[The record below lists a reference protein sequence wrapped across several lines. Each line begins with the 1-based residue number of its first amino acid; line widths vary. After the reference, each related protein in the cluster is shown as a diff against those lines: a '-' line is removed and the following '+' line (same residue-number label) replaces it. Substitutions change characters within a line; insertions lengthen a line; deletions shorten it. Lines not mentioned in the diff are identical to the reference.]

1 MEWVSESAAVRRHRV
16 GGERRDGP
24 AAAPQPEREARAL
37 ETLVDARGGGGGS
50 GSARTR
56 KRSGAG
62 SGGASGAA
70 RTGLSEARA
79 ALGLA
84 LYLLALR
91 TLVQLSLQQLVLHGA
106 PGHPREFNARQARYW
121 PPSRP
126 RVPSRPLPARGHRT
140 WGTHPCGTARARR
153 RHLTPRGVGWGALA
167 RPSPGDP
174 IYRTRGWLAL
184 PAAKLVVQ
192 VGVAEG
198 TAPACLS
205 LSAPPADVLLV
216 SRPSSPGAA
225 FTFYK
230 PFCFPNEMQ
239 ERDICVPGRFC
250 KFGSWG
256 GMGRGSCSQ
265 WSNFLRV
272 TVLTSASYGGSAW
285 KTTYT
290 SQFYN
295 FRSSQI
301 PGGYSWV
308 PGV

>member
-16 GGERRDGP
+16 GGDRRDGP

-126 RVPSRPLPARGHRT
+126 RVPSRPR
-140 WGTHPCGTARARR
+140 GTHPCGTARARR
-153 RHLTPRGVGWGALA
+153 RHLTPRGVGWG
-167 RPSPGDP
+167 G
-174 IYRTRGWLAL
+174 
-184 PAAKLVVQ
+184 
-192 VGVAEG
+192 VGCPCA
-198 TAPACLS
+198 S
-205 LSAPPADVLLV
+205 LSR
-216 SRPSSPGAA
+216 RPDLQDAGLACIA
-225 FTFYK
+225 R
-230 PFCFPNEMQ
+230 C
-239 ERDICVPGRFC
+239 
-250 KFGSWG
+250 
-256 GMGRGSCSQ
+256 
-265 WSNFLRV
+265 
-272 TVLTSASYGGSAW
+272 
-285 KTTYT
+285 
-290 SQFYN
+290 
-295 FRSSQI
+295 
-301 PGGYSWV
+301 
-308 PGV
+308 

>member
-24 AAAPQPEREARAL
+24 AAAPPPEREARAL
-37 ETLVDARGGGGGS
+37 ETLVDARGGS

-126 RVPSRPLPARGHRT
+126 RVPSRPLAG
-140 WGTHPCGTARARR
+140 ARAP
-153 RHLTPRGVGWGALA
+153 HLVHPPLRDRPGSPAPPDSAWGGVPLRVPLLETPFPGRAAGWHRPCEAGGA
-167 RPSPGDP
+167 G
-174 IYRTRGWLAL
+174 
-184 PAAKLVVQ
+184 
-192 VGVAEG
+192 GVAEG
-198 TAPACLS
+198 PRRHAAPCVPHLQPVCWLAVPHLLEQLS
-205 LSAPPADVLLV
+205 LLMNPSAFQTRCRSVKCVCLAGFVNSAPGQV
-216 SRPSSPGAA
+216 SEGDHAVSGP
-225 FTFYK
+225 TF
-230 PFCFPNEMQ
+230 
-239 ERDICVPGRFC
+239 
-250 KFGSWG
+250 
-256 GMGRGSCSQ
+256 
-265 WSNFLRV
+265 
-272 TVLTSASYGGSAW
+272 
-285 KTTYT
+285 
-290 SQFYN
+290 
-295 FRSSQI
+295 
-301 PGGYSWV
+301 
-308 PGV
+308 